1 MLIEFYSLLGMLTF
15 YSTLQTY
22 LLWKCLSKE
31 VCLKQGF
38 ENFYVLCSSDV
49 VWDVIPVF
57 GSSIAK
63 APVSKMTFSCLM
75 QYPELCQ
82 LM

>member
-1 MLIEFYSLLGMLTF
+1 MHSYIVLIEFYTLFGMLTF

-38 ENFYVLCSSDV
+38 ETLYVLCSSDA
-49 VWDVIPVF
+49 VWEVIPVF
-57 GSSIAK
+57 GCSIAK
-63 APVSKMTFSCLM
+63 ALVSK
-75 QYPELCQ
+75 
-82 LM
+82 